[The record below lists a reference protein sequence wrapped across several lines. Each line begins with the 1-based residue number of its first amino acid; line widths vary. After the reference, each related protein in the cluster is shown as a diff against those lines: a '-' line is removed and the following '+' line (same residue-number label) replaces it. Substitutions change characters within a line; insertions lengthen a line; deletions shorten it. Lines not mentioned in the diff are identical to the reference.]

1 MAEELKKKR
10 ATTKTQFTRTEN
22 SLRKTLDDES
32 SLPSTIERKFEELRE
47 RWQTLQDAHDSY
59 IEAEPSETDRDDEWI
74 NDLVERFDRIEA
86 EADKRLEN
94 LRPNIE
100 QVVEKHEEVSS
111 NKAQFVEPNKIQLE
125 RLKLEKFN
133 GEVRLYPHFK
143 ERFNLYIVPMCPKS
157 QLPFVLRNHLEPA
170 VRDEVDNVEDDMA
183 LLWARLDS
191 KYGKYSRYVE
201 VVMEDLAKTTKGDAK
216 ATLRLINT
224 VEKAKRD
231 LDRIGAGQE
240 MNNSFIIAQIEKKFP
255 DEMRFD
261 WIKTVS
267 SHNEENSAHRFNLLM
282 SFLQR
287 WRQMVEYDEAAIR
300 KVVDKKSGVIH
311 LADAKPNRKSENCWI
326 HSESGAHPIW
336 KCRVFQEKSI
346 KERLEMVNQK
356 KACHACL
363 EVNCEGAEKPEN
375 CRRKFKCQ
383 VAGCTE
389 SHNVLLHA

>member
-10 ATTKTQFTRTEN
+10 ATTKTQFTRTAN

-32 SLPSTIERKFEELRE
+32 SVPSTIERKFDELRE
-47 RWQTLQDAHDSY
+47 RWKTLQDVHDSY
-59 IEAEPSETDRDDEWI
+59 VEAEANEADRDEAWIDE
-74 NDLVERFDRIEA
+74 LVERFDRLEA

-100 QVVEKHEEVSS
+100 QVVKTHEAESS
-111 NKAQFVEPNKIQLE
+111 NKAQAIEPNQIRTQFVEPNKIQLE

-143 ERFNLYIVPMCPKS
+143 ERFNLYIAPMCPDS
-157 QLPFVLRNHLEPA
+157 QRPFVLRNHLETT
-170 VRDEVDNVEDDMA
+170 VRDEVENVEDDMA

-240 MNNSFIIAQIEKKFP
+240 MDNSFIIAQIEKKFP

-267 SHNEENSAHRFNLLM
+267 SQTEENSTHRFKLLM

-300 KVVDKKSGVIH
+300 TVNDKKVRGDSFV
-311 LADAKPNRKSENCWI
+311 
-326 HSESGAHPIW
+326 
-336 KCRVFQEKSI
+336 
-346 KERLEMVNQK
+346 
-356 KACHACL
+356 
-363 EVNCEGAEKPEN
+363 
-375 CRRKFKCQ
+375 
-383 VAGCTE
+383 
-389 SHNVLLHA
+389 